1 MKAVSS
7 VIRCTASLG
16 CDIGVSENTD
26 MENSLP
32 LVSVVVLTYNQAVY
46 IGRAM
51 DGILSQKTD
60 FPFEILVGDDASTD
74 GTGEILQEYAKKYP
88 GRIRLFLREENLGA
102 SRNIYEL
109 LCAARGTYIATCEG
123 DDYWIS
129 PHKLQKQKEAL
140 EENPACVGCVHPFQI
155 VDEKGEPFSRK
166 TLSWIR
172 EKERFSFQD
181 FQGLYLPGQFSTWF
195 FRNIFADSGGRYASV
210 YTIHRQISDRVIMMT
225 LLLQGDI
232 LRLPERMSC
241 YRYVVRETG
250 RNATSQFYRKNE
262 GMIRQEM
269 DITEKL
275 ESYAQEVFRR
285 NVRFQKRRYEI
296 FTDAFVQWIK
306 RRDPQSRE
314 DRRAALA
321 FTGKK
326 IRAVFRLPV
335 HLLIKCKE
343 KWAVER
349 K

>member
-1 MKAVSS
+1 M
-7 VIRCTASLG
+7 T
-16 CDIGVSENTD
+16 
-26 MENSLP
+26 NSLP
-32 LVSVVVLTYNQAVY
+32 LVSVVVLAYNQAAY
-46 IGRAM
+46 IRRAV

-60 FPFEILVGDDASTD
+60 FSFEILIGDDASTD
-74 GTGEILQEYAKKYP
+74 GTGEILREYAKKHP

-102 SRNIYEL
+102 SRNVYEL

-123 DDYWIS
+123 DDYWVS